1 MFFRLGVS
9 EIVIITVI
17 CLLAIVFPTVIVA
30 FLSNLSK
37 RIKNIDDKLKDKS

>member
-9 EIVIITVI
+9 EIIIITVI
-17 CLLAIVFPTVIVA
+17 CLLAIAFPSAVIM

-37 RIKNIDDKLKDKS
+37 RINNIEDNLKDKS

>member
-17 CLLAIVFPTVIVA
+17 CLLAIVFPSAVIV
-30 FLSNLSK
+30 LISNLSK
-37 RIKNIDDKLKDKS
+37 RIKNIEENLKDKS